1 MNLEAEKSAS
11 FHVKM
16 VLMIIGLLL
25 FLGLALGSFVNAF
38 VWRMHE
44 QDEVKSKKKLDKK
57 YLDKLSIQK
66 GRSMC
71 PHCKHELAAK
81 DLVPVLSWLYLKGK
95 CRYCHKPIEDS
106 PLVELSTMAV
116 FGLSYAWWPYDLH
129 GIGLYYFVLWL
140 IFLVAFMVLAV
151 YDLRWYILPD
161 KIVFPIIFLA
171 VIELIGSIV
180 FYKQGWHAIISALWG
195 VLVSSGLFYAIFVI
209 SKEQWIGGGDV
220 KLGVVIGIILGGPAM
235 SLLML
240 FIASS
245 LGSIVGIPFLVT
257 GKRNVRLPFGPFL
270 LMATVVVMLFGG
282 SLIHWY
288 RNRTGIY

>member
-1 MNLEAEKSAS
+1 
-11 FHVKM
+11 
-16 VLMIIGLLL
+16 MIIGILL
-25 FLGLALGSFVNAF
+25 FLGLALGSFVNAS
-38 VWRMHE
+38 VWRLHE
-44 QDEVKSKKKLDKK
+44 QDEVKSKKKIDKK

-81 DLVPVLSWLYLKGK
+81 DLVPVLSWLYLRGK
-95 CRYCHKPIEDS
+95 CHYCRKAIEDS
-106 PLVELSTMAV
+106 PLVELSTMAL

-129 GIGLYYFVLWL
+129 GIGLYYFVFWL
-140 IFLVAFMVLAV
+140 IFLVSFMALAV

-171 VIELIGSIV
+171 VMELLGSIV
-180 FYKQGWHAIISALWG
+180 FYKQGWPAIISALWG
-195 VLVSSGLFYAIFVI
+195 VLVSSGLFYVIFAI

-220 KLGVVIGIILGGPAM
+220 KLGVVLGIILGGPAM

-245 LGSIVGIPFLVT
+245 LGSIVGIPFLLA
-257 GKRNVRLPFGPFL
+257 GKKNVRLPFGPFL
-270 LMATVVVMLFGG
+270 LLATFIVVLFGS
-282 SLIHWY
+282 SLINWY
-288 RNRTGIY
+288 KTRAGIY